1 MSRSKEISDFQCGAF
16 LRRQSLR
23 RRVIERARNKFKGIS
38 ISNLMVWNWKEHKG
52 KRKVCEKDV
61 LLFAQR
67 EKVVGY
73 IHTLRSRKK

>member
-1 MSRSKEISDFQCGAF
+1 
-16 LRRQSLR
+16 
-23 RRVIERARNKFKGIS
+23 
-38 ISNLMVWNWKEHKG
+38 MVWKWKEHKG